1 LVKPQQTPVA
11 KHWIRR
17 PGLVAALL
25 CVVAAAVII
34 GLAYRLFFP
43 GAAFFFFT
51 ALVLGPAIP
60 LVPGLLLRRRRSAWR
75 FAAYALSAAL
85 ALVILIG
92 GGLRLAQA
100 FYWVNHHPDDYG
112 DYQITGGLYDG
123 VVAVKPDVV
132 ERDSY
137 QTITLTYR
145 AGAVGLGE
153 GGGLILR
160 LGQVISVDGE
170 PRFYDCFYQDMWEE
184 TLQVDDPQGQGY
196 VSLRASEGLEF
207 SLSKPPAPPHGQFLF
222 YTFAL
227 DAARYRQD
235 PSEPNYMPLNTVRR
249 HEIHLKLEQGAL
261 LPGEEL
267 TLILG
272 DKSAGGPG
280 WAMPAGEA
288 AVDLVLY
295 ADPSGSGLFR
305 MVDSIASLQTGGS
318 AATALELLT
327 PATPA
332 LGEKF
337 TFVVRALDD
346 DGFLSLLHRGAVDL
360 LPADGVTFDTD
371 NYTFSATDQGAAL
384 LTAVV
389 HKPGLYRLQVRDK
402 ATGRVYT
409 GNPMLVDPDLES
421 NIFWGDLHRHSTLG
435 KDANLTPA
443 DVYRYSRVVDLL
455 DFASLSEHDFFDYWG
470 LPLAPEEWRSLLEIN
485 NRHNIPG
492 QFVAINGYEWSNL
505 RQGHRNIYW
514 APDEA
519 PRLYPYSE
527 AATAAELQQTLSE
540 SRCLVIPHH
549 SAWRFMHAN
558 IPYNWG
564 DPGWEQQR
572 LVEIYSKHGSSDH
585 FHSPY
590 PIHHDETPFFVYL
603 FGAKSNRAYEGS
615 GSYVREALAEG
626 YRFGFIAGS
635 DSHWAR
641 GGRAFGTG
649 VTRDYTPGLQAV
661 YASELSRES
670 LFEAM
675 WQRQTYATTGARI
688 LVDFR
693 VNVHPMGSEIS
704 SGGKSPLISYTVYGT
719 APLEGVELWKYSSS
733 EGYKLTYFPAE
744 GQLNLA
750 GELSDPAYRE
760 NSFYFIRVVQTDGHL
775 AWASPIWVDD

>member
-1 LVKPQQTPVA
+1 MANSQQMPVA
-11 KHWIRR
+11 EPRARR
-17 PGLVAALL
+17 PGLAAALIYT
-25 CVVAAAVII
+25 VAAAVIL

-43 GAAFFFFT
+43 GAAFFFFI
-51 ALVLGPAIP
+51 ALVFVPAIP
-60 LVPGLLLRRRRSAWR
+60 LVPGLILRRRRSAWR
-75 FAAYALSAAL
+75 FAAYGLSAAL

-112 DYQITGGLYDG
+112 DYQITGGLFDG
-123 VVAVKPDVV
+123 AVTVTPELV

-145 AGAVGLGE
+145 AGAEGLVE

-160 LGQVISVDGE
+160 LGRVIPVGGE

-184 TLQVDDPQGQGY
+184 TLQVDDPKGQGY
-196 VSLRASEGLEF
+196 VSLRAPEGIEF
-207 SLSKPPAPPHGQFLF
+207 SLSKPPSPPHGKFLF

-235 PSEPNYMPLNTVRR
+235 PSEPNYLPLNTVRR
-249 HEIHLKLEQGAL
+249 HEIHLKLEQGSL
-261 LPGEEL
+261 LSGDEL

-272 DKSAGGPG
+272 DKSEGGSG

-295 ADPSGSGLFR
+295 ADPSGKGLFR
-305 MVDSIASLQTGGS
+305 MIASVPSLQTGGS
-318 AATALELLT
+318 EATALELLA
-327 PATPA
+327 PATPV

-337 TFVVRALDD
+337 TFIVRAFDD
-346 DGFLSLLHRGAVDL
+346 QGFLSLLHRGTVDL
-360 LPADGVTFDTD
+360 LPEDGVTFDED
-371 NYTFSATDQGAAL
+371 SYTFSSTDRGAAL

-389 HKPGLYRLQVRDK
+389 QEPGLYRLRVRDQ
-402 ATGRVYT
+402 ATGHVYT
-409 GNPMLVDPDLES
+409 GNPMLVDPGLES
-421 NIFWGDLHRHSTLG
+421 RIFWGDLHRHSTLG

-443 DVYRYSRVVDLL
+443 DVYQYSRMADLL

-470 LPLAPEEWRSLLEIN
+470 LPLAPEEWDSLLEIN
-485 NRHNIPG
+485 DRHSIPG
-492 QFVAINGYEWSNL
+492 QFVTISGYEWSSL

-514 APDEA
+514 APGEI

-527 AATAAELQQTLSE
+527 VPTAAELEQALAE

-558 IPYNWG
+558 TPYNWG

-585 FHSPY
+585 FHGPY

-615 GSYVREALAEG
+615 GSYVREALSEG

-661 YASELSRES
+661 YALELDRES

-675 WQRQTYATTGARI
+675 WQRHTYATTGARI
-688 LVDFR
+688 LIDFR
-693 VNVHPMGSEIS
+693 VNDYPMGSEIIS
-704 SGGKSPLISYTVYGT
+704 QGKSPVISYTVNGT

-733 EGYKLTYFPAE
+733 EGYELTYIPAD
-744 GQLNLA
+744 GQLDLT
-750 GELSDPAYRE
+750 GELSDPDYRE
-760 NSFYFIRVVQTDGHL
+760 SAFYFLRVVQSDGHL